1 MSRDTPEGPRRSG
14 PFGPAPDAVPD
25 QAQDFSRQGFIGYFN
40 AEGFQWRVMIRLRLD
55 EETWW
60 RGRLW
65 FSERSGTEVW
75 DSEEILGSTAEDV
88 LRQARVLPHEEI
100 IRRLKQ
106 SFDER
111 RRYFALRAL
120 LDDLLDKGR
129 QLNRIAVRVASGE
142 MDRAKAAHELDRIQ
156 QDMRTIV
163 DGLRDVAGKEGRGR
177 GA

>member
-1 MSRDTPEGPRRSG
+1 MSRDASEGGRRSG
-14 PFGPAPDAVPD
+14 PLGQPDAGPD
-25 QAQDFSRQGFIGYFN
+25 AAQDFTRQGFVGYFN
-40 AEGFQWRVMIRLRLD
+40 AEGFQWRVMVRLRLD
-55 EETWW
+55 NETWW

-75 DSEEILGSTAEDV
+75 DKEEIFAETAEQV
-88 LRQARVLPHEEI
+88 LQQARALPHEEVL
-100 IRRLKQ
+100 RRLKI

-129 QLNRIAVRVASGE
+129 QLNRIAVRVAAGE
-142 MDRAKAAHELDRIQ
+142 MDRARAAHELDRIQ
-156 QDMRTIV
+156 HEMRTIV
-163 DGLRDVAGKEGRGR
+163 DGLRDVAAKEGRGH

>member
-1 MSRDTPEGPRRSG
+1 VNGDTPEGARRSG
-14 PFGPAPDAVPD
+14 PFGPPEAAPDAG
-25 QAQDFSRQGFIGYFN
+25 QEFSRQGFVGYFN
-40 AEGFQWRVMIRLRLD
+40 AEGFQWRVMVRLRCD
-55 EETWW
+55 DETWW

-75 DSEEILGSTAEDV
+75 DKEEIFAQTAEEV
-88 LRQARVLPHEEI
+88 LKQARALPHEEVL
-100 IRRLKQ
+100 RRLKI

-129 QLNRIAVRVASGE
+129 ALNRIAVRVAAGE
-142 MDRAKAAHELDRIQ
+142 MDRVRAAHELDRIQ
-156 QDMRTIV
+156 HEMRTIV
-163 DGLRDVAGKEGRGR
+163 DGLRDVAAKEGRGH

>member
-1 MSRDTPEGPRRSG
+1 MNRDSPDAPRRSG
-14 PFGPAPDAVPD
+14 PLGAPDLGPD
-25 QAQDFSRQGFIGYFN
+25 GAQDFSRQGFIGYFN

-55 EETWW
+55 DETWW

-75 DSEEILGSTAEDV
+75 DQQEIIAASAEDV
-88 LRQARVLPHEEI
+88 LKQARALPHEEI
-100 IRRLKQ
+100 LRRLKQ

-129 QLNRIAVRVASGE
+129 LLNRIAVRVAAGE
-142 MDRAKAAHELDRIQ
+142 MDRVKAAHELDRIQ
-156 QDMRTIV
+156 ADMRTIV
-163 DGLRDVAGKEGRGR
+163 DGLRDVAAQEGRGR
-177 GA
+177 GP